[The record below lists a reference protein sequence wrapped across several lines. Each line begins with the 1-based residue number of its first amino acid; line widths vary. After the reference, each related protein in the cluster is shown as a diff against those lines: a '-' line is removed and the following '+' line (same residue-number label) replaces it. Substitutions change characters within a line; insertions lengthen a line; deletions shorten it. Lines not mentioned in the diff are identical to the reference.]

1 MTWRL
6 PSERVT
12 VPNVPLAPDPPLGV
26 VPEATL
32 SGGHAVAQ
40 LRRKGVEDERA
51 VVCSDVVGD
60 EDDGLAGIEV
70 RGPLDTWIAE
80 QPDEK
85 LRDEFE
91 VEDADQLERNP
102 PGPARVD
109 VFFTG
114 APGFV
119 ASGNWARNGRAGCR
133 GHRGGPGGGGF
144 RL

>member
-1 MTWRL
+1 MAKVAEHVAGHGNSNATTHGVGQAVQDE
-6 PSERVT
+6 S
-12 VPNVPLAPDPPLGV
+12 GV
-26 VPEATL
+26 V
-32 SGGHAVAQ
+32 GG
-40 LRRKGVEDERA
+40 
-51 VVCSDVVGD
+51 DVVGD

-91 VEDADQLERNP
+91 VEDADQLERSP

-109 VFFTG
+109 VFFNS

-119 ASGNWARNGRAGCR
+119 VTRSGGGNGRAGCR